1 MSRVVKSNSQQF
13 RAKAGQGRV
22 KFLSMALQMA
32 KEIEV
37 ARQTTRII
45 EIGLPESL
53 DDSLNALVAVSGV
66 SKRSLIR
73 DALEWS
79 PA

>member
-1 MSRVVKSNSQQF
+1 
-13 RAKAGQGRV
+13 
-22 KFLSMALQMA
+22 MALQMA